1 MEKLSYILS
10 LIATVLGIIEPFN
23 KKMTGV
29 LIFSLVGNFI
39 VGTSY
44 FLVGA
49 ISGGVIC
56 SVACIQLIINYFYN
70 AKGKKVPN
78 WLRGIYIISFVAVN
92 LLTFAHW
99 YDALAL
105 TASIMFVLSVS
116 QSNTLFYRI
125 FFMSNSLLWIV
136 YDIVA
141 KAYGNLATHI
151 ILFSATMISTF
162 IRNRKAKQ

>member
-1 MEKLSYILS
+1 MEILSYILS

-29 LIFSLVGNFI
+29 LIFSLVGNLI

-44 FLVGA
+44 FLVNA
-49 ISGGVIC
+49 VSGGVIC
-56 SVACIQLIINYFYN
+56 SIACVQLLINYFYN

-78 WLRGIYIISFVAVN
+78 WLRAIYIVSFVAVN
-92 LLTFAHW
+92 LIAFAHW

-136 YDIVA
+136 YDVVA
-141 KAYGNLATHI
+141 KAYGNLSTHI
-151 ILFSATMISTF
+151 ILFSATLISTF
-162 IRNRKAKQ
+162 IRNRKSKQ

>member
-1 MEKLSYILS
+1 METASYILS

-23 KKMTGV
+23 KKMAGV

-56 SVACIQLIINYFYN
+56 SVACIQLIINFCYN

-78 WLRGIYIISFVAVN
+78 WLRAIYILSFVAVN
-92 LLTFAHW
+92 LITFAHW

-105 TASIMFVLSVS
+105 VASVLFVLSVS

-141 KAYGNLATHI
+141 GAYGNLATHI
-151 ILFSATMISTF
+151 ILFSATMVSTI
-162 IRNRKAKQ
+162 IRNKKATD